1 MKIPLLIK
9 KLKLRT
15 EELVQWLTVLTAL
28 PDNLS
33 LIPSTHMT
41 VHNHLQ
47 FQFQKI

>member
-9 KLKLRT
+9 KSKLRA
-15 EELVQWLTVLTAL
+15 EKLVQWLTVLTAL

-33 LIPSTHMT
+33 LIPSTRMT

-47 FQFQKI
+47 F